1 MKNLIRKL
9 WHIFEGIISAV
20 LRGCFRLAGKELSEH
35 TRQQILQFIKFGM
48 VGVLNTVIS
57 LTVYY
62 AVVLF
67 RRDWYM
73 LGNIAGF
80 IISVLNAFYWNSTY
94 VFNMRENRLRTLL
107 RTYMAYGSNL
117 IIGSVL
123 LWLLVDQLGISPF
136 LAPILNLII
145 TIPLN
150 FVLNKFWVMKKRPK
164 KEE

>member
-1 MKNLIRKL
+1 MKTLIRKL

-35 TRQQILQFIKFGM
+35 TRQQILQFIKFGL

-73 LGNIAGF
+73 LGNVAGF

-150 FVLNKFWVMKKRPK
+150 FVLNKFWVMKKRPQ